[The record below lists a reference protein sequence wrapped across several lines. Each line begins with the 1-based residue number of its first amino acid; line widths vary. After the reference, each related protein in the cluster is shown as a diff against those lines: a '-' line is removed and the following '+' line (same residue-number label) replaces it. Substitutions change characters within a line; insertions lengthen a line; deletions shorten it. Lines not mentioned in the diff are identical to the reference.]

1 METPPYVWLISN
13 SYIKRLHIVSMNLFE
28 KKEWTKETARDLI
41 AFGSIP
47 FLLLTIARVS
57 VCAAYYPMQF
67 IISSIIFFILRM
79 IFKAELRA
87 GLAVILLTFTST
99 FYNNVLFA
107 VFASLVYVGIIISLF
122 YLKRDRR
129 QILKG
134 ILLGGIST
142 GIGYV
147 IVRLIFF

>member
-1 METPPYVWLISN
+1 MG
-13 SYIKRLHIVSMNLFE
+13 
-28 KKEWTKETARDLI
+28 KEWLKELARDLI
-41 AFGSIP
+41 ALGSIP
-47 FLLLTIARVS
+47 FLILTIVRVS
-57 VCAAYYPMQF
+57 VPFTYYPMQF
-67 IISSIIFFILRM
+67 IISSVLFFILKA
-79 IFKAELRA
+79 IFKVDLRA
-87 GLAVILLTFTST
+87 GIGFILLIFVSLFYHNTF
-99 FYNNVLFA
+99 FA
-107 VFASLVYVGIIISLF
+107 VFASFVYTAMIISLF

>member
-1 METPPYVWLISN
+1 MEKVWL
-13 SYIKRLHIVSMNLFE
+13 
-28 KKEWTKETARDLI
+28 KELARDLI

-47 FLLLTIARVS
+47 FLILTIVRVS
-57 VCAAYYPMQF
+57 VLPVYYPMQF
-67 IISSIIFFILRM
+67 IISSVLFFILKA
-79 IFKAELRA
+79 IFKADLRA
-87 GLAVILLTFTST
+87 GIGFILLIFVSL
-99 FYNNVLFA
+99 FYRNALFA
-107 VFASLVYVGIIISLF
+107 VFAALVYAGIIISLF

>member
-1 METPPYVWLISN
+1 MEKVWL
-13 SYIKRLHIVSMNLFE
+13 
-28 KKEWTKETARDLI
+28 KELARDLI

-47 FLLLTIARVS
+47 FLILTITRVS
-57 VCAAYYPMQF
+57 VIATYYPIQF
-67 IISSIIFFILRM
+67 IISSVLFFILKA
-79 IFKAELRA
+79 IFKADLRA
-87 GLAVILLTFTST
+87 GIGFILLTFVSI
-99 FYNNVLFA
+99 FYRSALFL
-107 VFASLVYVGIIISLF
+107 VFALLVYAGIIISLF

-142 GIGYV
+142 GMGYV